1 MKNILIPFAAALCI
15 LTLAACTQNQQM
27 SSDSR
32 SHQEI
37 LFDDGNY
44 AMFIHFGLYSHLE
57 SQWQGK
63 AYYGNAE
70 WIMHPSQ
77 AGIPVK
83 EYMPLAAE
91 FNPSDFDADAIVK
104 LAKDAGMKY
113 IIITSKHHE
122 GFAMFDSD
130 VCDFNIKDATP
141 FGRDVI
147 GELSEACHR
156 NGIGIGFYYSQFQD
170 WTAPGGGS
178 GPCQDENGR
187 KVSFDEYFRT
197 KCVPQV
203 EEITTKYGEIQL
215 IWFDTPGD
223 MDIKYSEELVALVHK
238 NQPGA
243 LVSSRVGNG
252 LGDYETLGDMEV
264 PVQNVPGRWEGID
277 VMQVGWGFSKF
288 DNEWKSPEYVL
299 HTLLSTI
306 ARGGVFMMNV
316 GPTAKGAIPEQA
328 AASLRKAGEW
338 VHKYPKAVYA
348 AGASP
353 WGHALPWGDAV
364 TAGNDVYLLVYDWP
378 KDGKLLCPALN
389 NKVKSVRLYNG
400 KKLRFN
406 CNENWLEIK
415 VPSLC
420 PEKLA
425 SVIKLEL
432 DGEPSA
438 KQTHPVIP
446 GYKTDLSVLFAGT
459 SDCIAQKKGYM
470 VRYGEWN
477 TLWNIADISQS
488 SEITWTI
495 DIPEEGYYDLSLYYN
510 DDLCSVSDSD
520 SADWISQMARQGVHY
535 AEWTATSD
543 EGFSIRN
550 KQPAYKAYTWQ
561 RLGLMKFNSAGRR
574 TVTVRMID
582 GDWGKVNLGFL
593 RVEKFDM

>member
-1 MKNILIPFAAALCI
+1 MKKIQLLFVAAICLFQFTSCNSPEQTPAD
-15 LTLAACTQNQQM
+15 T
-27 SSDSR
+27 R
-32 SHQEI
+32 SNQEI

-57 SQWQGK
+57 SEWQGK
-63 AYYGNAE
+63 VYYGNAE
-70 WIMHPSQ
+70 WIMNSSQ

-83 EYMPLAAE
+83 EYMALASE

-104 LAKDAGMKY
+104 LAMDAGMKY

-130 VCDFNIKDATP
+130 ACDFNIKDATP

-147 GELSEACHR
+147 GELADACHR
-156 NGIGIGFYYSQFQD
+156 NGLGIGFYYSQFQD
-170 WTAPGGGS
+170 WTAPGGGFGPSCDDS
-178 GPCQDENGR
+178 GRE
-187 KVSFDEYFRT
+187 VSFEEYFRT

-215 IWFDTPGD
+215 IWFDTPAD

-252 LGDYETLGDMEV
+252 LGDYETFGDMEV

-316 GPTAKGAIPEQA
+316 GPTAKGIIPEQA

-338 VHKYPKAVYA
+338 VHKYPEAVYA
-348 AGASP
+348 AGPSP

-364 TAGNDVYLLVYDWP
+364 TQGNDIYLLVYDWP
-378 KDGKLLCPALN
+378 SDEKLVCPAPA
-389 NKVKSVRLYNG
+389 NKIKSVRLYNG
-400 KKLRFN
+400 KKLRFTN
-406 CNENWLEIK
+406 DGTWLEIS
-415 VPSLC
+415 VPSRC

-425 SVIKLEL
+425 TVIKLEL
-432 DGEPSA
+432 DSEPSVPE
-438 KQTHPVIP
+438 THPVIP
-446 GYKTDLSVLFAGT
+446 GYNTDLSVLFAKT
-459 SDCIAQKKGYM
+459 SGCNACKTGYM
-470 VRYGEWN
+470 VRYGEWK
-477 TLWNIADISQS
+477 TLWNISDITPA
-488 SEITWTI
+488 SEITWNI
-495 DIPEEGYYDLSLYYN
+495 DIAEEGYYDLSLYYN
-510 DDLCSVSDSD
+510 DDLVQIIDSGQV
-520 SADWISQMARQGVHY
+520 DWISQMARQGVHY

-543 EGFSIRN
+543 EGTTIRD

-561 RLGLMKFNSAGRR
+561 RLGLMKFNTPGRHTI
-574 TVTVRMID
+574 TVKMLD
-582 GDWGKVNLGFL
+582 GDWGKVNLSAV
-593 RVEKFDM
+593 RINKF